1 MRLLNSVISIYKTR
15 FLERNINFPARNLCA
30 KGPAVSGPLPLYDF
44 LSNALENA
52 LHALEHTSGEK
63 WISLHIM
70 QKEKNLLL
78 LEIKNP
84 IETMPKFIDRI
95 PISDKKVMVLEP
107 KSIVYYVQQLNGQC
121 HFSVE
126 EHCFVL
132 KIILSRCI

>member
-1 MRLLNSVISIYKTR
+1 MIKYKTDI
-15 FLERNINFPARNLCA
+15 FELLKS
-30 KGPAVSGPLPLYDF
+30 KGYNQTRL
-44 LSNALENA
+44 
-52 LHALEHTSGEK
+52 
-63 WISLHIM
+63 
-70 QKEKNLLL
+70 QKENLLL

-84 IETMPKFIDRI
+84 IETMPKFIDGI
-95 PISDKKVMVLEP
+95 PIPDKKGHGIGT